1 MRLKQIAS
9 VLALLT
15 ISGCSLLQQS
25 PREVE
30 IITKPVKIDIVQP
43 TMPRPIDLKEPKWYV
58 VSDSRIVNPCAKEF
72 YNPKQYDD
80 KGQEKYKR
88 PKMDHPDGLLNDKGK
103 IIRVCK
109 LGKENPDW
117 PEDYTYLDRFIEDIK
132 KKHGGDIVFFAMT
145 VDDYELMSY
154 NTQEIKRYINQL
166 GEVIVYYR
174 NVTIDD
180 KEAGAVEIKVE
191 NNNGDN

>member
-15 ISGCSLLQQS
+15 ISGCSLLQQA

-43 TMPRPIDLKEPKWYV
+43 VLPRAIDLKEPKWYV
-58 VSDSRIVNPCAKEF
+58 VSDT
-72 YNPKQYDD
+72 
-80 KGQEKYKR
+80 
-88 PKMDHPDGLLNDKGK
+88 K
-103 IIRVCK
+103 IIENCLKDPETKKSNCK
-109 LGKENPDW
+109 LGREDLY
-117 PEDYTYLDRFIEDIK
+117 PEGYTYLDKFIDDIK
-132 KKHGGDIVFFAMT
+132 KNHGGDIVFVAMT
-145 VDDYELMSY
+145 IDDYELMSY

-174 NVTIDD
+174 NVTINDE
-180 KEAGAVEIKVE
+180 EAAGVEIKLE
-191 NNNGDN
+191 KKDGDN